1 MYKGKDIDK
10 PELSEVILKH
20 EEIQKGYRNM
30 KNRIITI
37 SREFG
42 SGGRTIGKM
51 VAEKLGIPCYDAEI
65 IQKMAGFASDYVAE
79 VGEESPGNFL
89 SSALS
94 NRMFGP
100 TNEDILWQ
108 HQYRV
113 ITELAE
119 KGPCIIVGRCADY
132 ILEDKADCLK
142 VFIHAD
148 LEFRAKRIVEVYGER
163 AESPEERIKDK
174 DKRRAAYHRFYT
186 NMKWGYAQNYDL
198 TLNSGVLGIDNCVD
212 IITSLF

>member
-1 MYKGKDIDK
+1 
-10 PELSEVILKH
+10 
-20 EEIQKGYRNM
+20 M

-65 IQKMAGFASDYVAE
+65 IQKMADETGFAPEYVKEA
-79 VGEESPGNFL
+79 GEYSPGSFF
-89 SSALS
+89 SAAFS

-100 TNEDILWQ
+100 TNEDLLWQ
-108 HQYRV
+108 HQYRI

-119 KGPCIIVGRCADY
+119 KGPCVIVGRCADY

-148 LEFRAKRIVEVYGER
+148 LELRAKRVVEVYGER
-163 AESPEERIKDK
+163 EESPEERIKDK

-186 NMKWGYAQNYDL
+186 NMKWGYAKNYDL